1 MNPPGC
7 GGFIPTFAIVLPISD
22 NPPGPGRLSD
32 CECRGAA
39 AADNRIGDRT
49 DNAYNIVMALAAL
62 KDLVLDEA
70 LTKPLALPL
79 SGSPAGQV
87 SVADYAK
94 ALPEFERLS
103 GERVAHFV
111 SSRTKL
117 AVDIKD
123 ILSSSPELLADVLN
137 HIDGLVEAVS
147 QIIDDRKARLEAGR
161 IETDRKIAQA
171 ASADGNAAELL
182 RKLQS
187 RLLQAEAD
195 FLNALVN
202 YYYFLLAL
210 RAEHDPDARG
220 GPSFDNP
227 DELAAYLREQLEA

>member
-1 MNPPGC
+1 MAPP
-7 GGFIPTFAIVLPISD
+7 
-22 NPPGPGRLSD
+22 
-32 CECRGAA
+32 
-39 AADNRIGDRT
+39 
-49 DNAYNIVMALAAL
+49 AL
-62 KDLVLDEA
+62 KDLVLDDA

-79 SGSPAGQV
+79 SGSAARPV
-87 SVADYAK
+87 SAADYAK

-117 AVDIKD
+117 AADIKN
-123 ILSSSPELLADVLN
+123 ILSSSPELLAEVLN
-137 HIDGLVEAVS
+137 HIDGLVEAVCK
-147 QIIDDRKARLEAGR
+147 IIDDQKARLEAGR

-171 ASADGNAAELL
+171 ASADGNTAGPL
-182 RKLQS
+182 RKLQT
-187 RLLQAEAD
+187 RLLKAEAD
-195 FLNALVN
+195 FINALVD

-210 RAEHDPDARG
+210 RAEHDPDARD